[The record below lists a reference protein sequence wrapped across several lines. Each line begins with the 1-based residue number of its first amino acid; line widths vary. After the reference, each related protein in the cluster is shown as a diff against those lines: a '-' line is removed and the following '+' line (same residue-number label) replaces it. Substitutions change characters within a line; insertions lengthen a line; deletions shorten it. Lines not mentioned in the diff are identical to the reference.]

1 MGITRSYDRESLL
14 NRITTRIRQSLEL
27 QEILATTAREI
38 RAFLNMDGVKIYRF
52 HPDASGE
59 VIAESINGD
68 RLPSMLGLRFPA
80 EDIPPHSREMFVKA
94 RQRVIIDVTSGQKT
108 QEQLDC
114 PSTGK
119 NLATGDIRYSPVDPC
134 HAEYLTTMGVS
145 ASLAVPLLHQ
155 NRLWGLLVCHHA
167 SQRKFSEQELQIV
180 QLLVDQVSIAIA
192 QSNLLQTARE
202 QAQHEATINQISS
215 LLHSPLK
222 LSEIRQTV
230 LEETVNALQGSAGRL
245 YITADTTGQPAQLYN
260 SGKQP
265 TLPWIEETPFWE
277 QIISGK
283 PNSVGIPGSFTE
295 NNSQDNNQAISH
307 QNLIKEP
314 FDCCFLES
322 EFNPQNHSLEP
333 SHHGHGAFGEISNFK
348 SQNFLYAIPDLYQEP
363 QLKYLVSA
371 FKATTIR
378 SILIVPLSYHQQCV
392 GCLTIFRQEMNTET
406 LWAGR
411 QNPDERNVRPRKSF
425 EAWRE
430 ITQGKAKE
438 WTPEELKLAQSVG
451 IHLYMAVMQR
461 RVEDKIRHQASHD
474 LLTGLPNRLLFN
486 DRLSLAL
493 ASTHLNR
500 GDMLAVVFLDLD
512 GFKTIN
518 DTLGHAVGDL
528 LLQGAARRITDCLRE
543 TDIVARWGG
552 DEFTI
557 MLSPVTSLEDV
568 TKIAKR
574 ILGSLNVPFHFE
586 GAETYHDTSLHIKA
600 SLGIALAPYDGED
613 AETLL
618 KNADAAMYRAKQQG
632 RNNYQLYT
640 PALGAKALERLRLE
654 NKLYKALEREEF
666 LLHYQPQVDLKTGQI
681 VGMEA
686 LIRWQSPELGLI
698 PPYQFIPLAEE
709 TGLIC
714 PIGEWVLR
722 TACMQNLLW
731 QSLGLP
737 PIRIAVNLSGR
748 QVQQPNLVKIVEQI
762 LAETE
767 LEPRYLELEIT
778 ESIAMHDVEWTISV
792 LQKLQDLGIHIS
804 MDDFGTGYSS
814 LSYLKHFPLN
824 TLKIDRSF
832 IRDLMTDT
840 HDAAIIKAVMALG
853 HGLNLKVIAE
863 GVETVEQ
870 LDFLYSVQCDGL
882 QGYLFSPPVPV
893 EAATEIV
900 KSKRLKNKS

>member
-38 RAFLNMDGVKIYRF
+38 RSFLDTDRVKIYRF

-80 EDIPPHSREMFVKA
+80 EDIPPHARELFVTA
-94 RQRVIIDVTSGQKT
+94 RQRVIVDVTAGQKT

-119 NLATGDIRYSPVDPC
+119 SLATGDIRYSPVDPC

-145 ASLAVPLLHQ
+145 ASLAVPILHQ
-155 NRLWGLLVCHHA
+155 NSLWGLLMCHHGV
-167 SQRKFSEQELQIV
+167 QRKFSEQELQIV

-192 QSNLLQTARE
+192 QSHLLQTARE

-230 LEETVNALQGSAGRL
+230 LEETVNALQGAAGRL
-245 YITADTTGQPAQLYN
+245 YITADTTGQPAQLYTYGEQ
-260 SGKQP
+260 SI
-265 TLPWIEETPFWE
+265 LPWIEETPFWQ

-283 PNSVGIPGSFTE
+283 PNSIGIPGNPTGNHSK
-295 NNSQDNNQAISH
+295 DNNQDFSR
-307 QNLIKEP
+307 QNLMDRSSDP
-314 FDCCFLES
+314 WFLES
-322 EFNPQNHSLEP
+322 EFKPQNHSLE
-333 SHHGHGAFGEISNFK
+333 SSRHSYGAVSEISNFK
-348 SQNFLYAIPDLYQEP
+348 SQNFLYTIPDLYQEP

-371 FKATTIR
+371 FEPTTIR

-411 QNPDERNVRPRKSF
+411 QNPDERNVRPRQSF

-430 ITQGKAKE
+430 ITQGQAKE
-438 WTPEELKLAQSVG
+438 WTPEELKLAQAVG
-451 IHLYMAVMQR
+451 THLYMAVMQR
-461 RVEDKIRHQASHD
+461 RVEDTIRHQASHD

-493 ASTHLNR
+493 ANTHLNR
-500 GDMLAVVFLDLD
+500 GDILAVVFLDLD

-528 LLQGAARRITDCLRE
+528 LLQCAARRLSDCLRE
-543 TDIVARWGG
+543 SDIVARWGG

-557 MLSPVTSLEDV
+557 MLSPIACLEDV

-574 ILGSLNVPFHFE
+574 ILAALNVPFHFE
-586 GAETYHDTSLHIKA
+586 DVETYHDTSLHIKA

-640 PALGAKALERLRLE
+640 PALGAKALERLKLE
-654 NKLYKALEREEF
+654 NRLYKALEREEF

-698 PPYQFIPLAEE
+698 SPYQFIPLAEE

-722 TACMQNLLW
+722 TACMQNCLW

-748 QVQQPNLVKIVEQI
+748 QVQQPTLVKVVEQI
-762 LAETE
+762 LAETG

-882 QGYLFSPPVPV
+882 QGYLFSPPVPA